1 MKVFVTG
8 ATGFLGRRIVR
19 RLIDRGDEVLALAR
33 ETSNTGELE
42 SLGAGIV
49 RGDLGESEGFVEQ
62 ASQCDVV
69 IHAGARVVT
78 HGSWDEFFA
87 ANVECTQKL
96 MQAVTAAG
104 GRFVHV
110 SSLGIF
116 EIAESGLVVDEET
129 DYDHLPT
136 LRGYYT
142 RSKIDADRL
151 ACAAA
156 RTGKDVVVVR
166 PGRLNGWDHPQ
177 KEPVFLGR
185 VSKFV
190 GANRLVVVSIPGYHV
205 PTVFVENAADA
216 VVAAAVEAEARG
228 GIFNVVDDSDLAQRQ
243 YFEMLS
249 QARGTKLRVLF
260 VPVAVFAP
268 AVKVVD
274 FLHRLVKRRPWSV
287 AYQLLRSEIDA
298 TYSTRAARE
307 RLKWKPAV
315 TVLDGLRSSLNPP
328 A

>member
-8 ATGFLGRRIVR
+8 GTGFLGRRIVR
-19 RLIDRGDEVLALAR
+19 RLVDRGDQVVALAR
-33 ETSNTGELE
+33 ETSNTEELE
-42 SLGAGIV
+42 GLGVEIV
-49 RGDLGESEGFVEQ
+49 RGDLGECEPFLDD
-62 ASQCDVV
+62 AARCDVV

-78 HGSWDEFFA
+78 HGSWDEFFS
-87 ANVECTQKL
+87 ANVTCTQRL
-96 MQAVTAAG
+96 IEAVTATG

-116 EIAESGLVVDEET
+116 EIAEPGLVVDEDT
-129 DYDHLPT
+129 DYDHSPM
-136 LRGYYT
+136 LRGFYT
-142 RSKIDADRL
+142 RSKIDADRV

-156 RTGKDVVVVR
+156 RTGKNAVVVR

-185 VSKFV
+185 VKKFL
-190 GANRLVVVSIPGYHV
+190 GANRLVVVSTPGYHV

-216 VVAAAVEAEARG
+216 VVAAAVNESARGGVFNVIDDSGLTQRKYFDLLSEARG
-228 GIFNVVDDSDLAQRQ
+228 A
-243 YFEMLS
+243 
-249 QARGTKLRVLF
+249 KLRILF
-260 VPVAVFAP
+260 VPVAIFAP

-274 FLHRLVKRRPWSV
+274 ILHRIVKRRPWTV

-298 TYSTRAARE
+298 TYSTRAAQE
-307 RLKWKPAV
+307 KLGWQPAV
-315 TVLDGLRSSLNPP
+315 SVVDGLRASINPP